1 MQHVSRSRLRDA
13 TYMGIRVCVRARM
26 YIYSLMHVSRRV
38 CGSFERDSLPAK
50 GIDDEWKEVTR
61 RVGLGEA

>member
-1 MQHVSRSRLRDA
+1 
-13 TYMGIRVCVRARM
+13 MGIRVCVRARM

-38 CGSFERDSLPAK
+38 CGSSERDSLPAK